1 MAKFIFHSVLA
12 LSMVL
17 AMTNDGLA
25 QEPKAMTNQDV
36 EHLVKELSN
45 WGRWGKDDQL
55 GTLNLI
61 TPEKRQQAA
70 KLVKRGVSVSLAR
83 NAETTEAADNPK
95 PFGHTMLSFGKGTT
109 GQWAMDNYSVS
120 YHGLAHTHMDSLC
133 HLFHN
138 GKMYNGFSRDEVQES
153 GTKKLGIQNIKGGIF
168 TRGILIDIPRL
179 RGVRF
184 LEPGSPILPAELTA
198 WEERAGIKVRSG
210 DVIFIRTG
218 RWARRDLVGPWDAG
232 KDGLAGLHASCAP
245 WLKDR
250 DIAMLGSDAAADVIP
265 SGIPGI
271 WGSTFSTTATSKKS
285 VASPPSSSSGNS
297 CSRHLHWRFKAVPV
311 RRLIPSRLIKTR
323 REVRQNP
330 RIKAALYSCPITRV
344 NCLQS

>member
-1 MAKFIFHSVLA
+1 MAKCIFHSVLT
-12 LSMVL
+12 LSIVL
-17 AMTNDGLA
+17 AVTSEGLA
-25 QEPKAMTNQDV
+25 QEPKAMTSQDV

-61 TPEKRQQAA
+61 TAEKRQEAA
-70 KLVKRGVSVSLAR
+70 KLVKLGVSVSLAR
-83 NAETTEAADNPK
+83 NAETVKAADNPK
-95 PFGHTMLSFGKGTT
+95 PFGHQMLAFGKGTT

-138 GKMYNGFSRDEVQES
+138 GKMYNGFSRDEVQET
-153 GTKKLGIQNIKGGIF
+153 GTQKLGIQNVKGGIF

-184 LEPGSPILPAELTA
+184 LEPGSPILPSELTA
-198 WEERAGIKVRSG
+198 WEEKSGAKVRSG

-218 RWARRDLVGPWDAG
+218 RWARRDLVGPWDAS
-232 KDGLAGLHASCAP
+232 KHGLAGLHASCAP
-245 WLKDR
+245 WLKSR

-265 SGIPGI
+265 SGISGVSHPIHVLTLHAMGI
-271 WGSTFSTTATSKKS
+271 HIFDNCDLEEIARVAAEFEQWEFLLT
-285 VASPPSSSSGNS
+285 ASP
-297 CSRHLHWRFKAVPV
+297 LAVQGGTGSP
-311 RRLIPSRLIKTR
+311 L
-323 REVRQNP
+323 NP
-330 RIKAALYSCPITRV
+330 IATY
-344 NCLQS
+344 

>member
-12 LSMVL
+12 LSMVS
-17 AMTNDGLA
+17 AVTNSGLA
-25 QEPKAMTNQDV
+25 QEPKAMTSQDV

-61 TPEKRQQAA
+61 TPEKRQEAA

-95 PFGHTMLSFGKGTT
+95 PFGHTMLAFGKGST

-138 GKMYNGFSRDEVQES
+138 GKMYNGFSRDEVLES

-184 LEPGSPILPAELTA
+184 LEPGSAILPSELTA

-210 DVIFIRTG
+210 RQRRT
-218 RWARRDLVGPWDAG
+218 RRIARFMRAMVKRSRHRDARQRRRSRCHSVWNSRSVTPDSRADSPRDGDPHFRQLRPRRNRPRRCRVRAVGIPAHRVSAGSSRRHGIATESNRDLLRSHVKSARF
-232 KDGLAGLHASCAP
+232 HAAK
-245 WLKDR
+245 L
-250 DIAMLGSDAAADVIP
+250 LF
-265 SGIPGI
+265 
-271 WGSTFSTTATSKKS
+271 T
-285 VASPPSSSSGNS
+285 
-297 CSRHLHWRFKAVPV
+297 RF
-311 RRLIPSRLIKTR
+311 RL
-323 REVRQNP
+323 QM
-330 RIKAALYSCPITRV
+330 
-344 NCLQS
+344 